1 MSSETVNAMSS
12 GQALLGGA
20 AAIDPSGSATGAGSV
35 SGFVSP
41 QALVDELKVRARV
54 RLNRARREGAAGSAT
69 LRDHL
74 HQAAR
79 EVGFAGWEQARRVLG
94 VLAAP
99 GDDMGSFWHVPRS
112 GILLHIWFS
121 EYAQARSVLAQQADG
136 FLLPYRRQ
144 CFIVQAPFIEA
155 LGLNPADPAWVAI
168 GRDLVAA
175 YGTPAWRALAWQ
187 RLQAPV
193 GAF

>member
-1 MSSETVNAMSS
+1 MSSEAVNAMSS
-12 GQALLGGA
+12 GQALPAGA
-20 AAIDPSGSATGAGSV
+20 AAIDPSGSAMGASSV
-35 SGFVSP
+35 SGFLS
-41 QALVDELKVRARV
+41 QQTLVDEIKVRARV
-54 RLNRARREGAAGSAT
+54 RLSRARREGAGGSAT

-94 VLAAP
+94 ALAAP

-121 EYAQARSVLAQQADG
+121 EHAQARSVLAQQADG

-155 LGLNPADPAWVAI
+155 LGLSPADPAWAVI

-187 RLQAPV
+187 RLHAPA

>member
-1 MSSETVNAMSS
+1 MSGASVNVMSS
-12 GQALLGGA
+12 GQVLPVGA
-20 AAIDPSGSATGAGSV
+20 AAMDPAGPVMGASSV
-35 SGFVSP
+35 SRFLSP
-41 QALVDELKVRARV
+41 QALVDEIKVRARV
-54 RLNRARREGAAGSAT
+54 RLSRARREGAAGST
-69 LRDHL
+69 SLRDYL

-94 VLAAP
+94 ALAAP

-155 LGLNPADPAWVAI
+155 LGLKPADPAWAAI

-187 RLQAPV
+187 RLNAPA

>member
-1 MSSETVNAMSS
+1 MSGASVNVMSS
-12 GQALLGGA
+12 GQALPAGA
-20 AAIDPSGSATGAGSV
+20 AAIDPSGPAMGASAV
-35 SGFVSP
+35 SGFLPP
-41 QALVDELKVRARV
+41 QALVDEIKVRARV
-54 RLNRARREGAAGSAT
+54 RLSHARRDGAVGSAT
-69 LRDHL
+69 LRDYL

-94 VLAAP
+94 AQAAP

-155 LGLNPADPAWVAI
+155 LGLKPADPAWAAI

-187 RLQAPV
+187 RLNAPA

>member
-1 MSSETVNAMSS
+1 MSREAVNAMSS
-12 GQALLGGA
+12 GQLLSAGA
-20 AAIDPSGSATGAGSV
+20 AAIDPRGPAMGAS
-35 SGFVSP
+35 FAAERVSP
-41 QALVDELKVRARV
+41 QALVDEIKVRARV
-54 RLNRARREGAAGSAT
+54 RLSRARREGAAGSAT

-79 EVGFAGWEQARRVLG
+79 EVGFAGWEQARLVLG
-94 VLAAP
+94 ALAAP
-99 GDDMGSFWHVPRS
+99 GGDMGSFWHVPRS

-155 LGLNPADPAWVAI
+155 LGLNPVDPAWAVI
-168 GRDLVAA
+168 GRDLVAG

-187 RLQAPV
+187 RLNAPA
-193 GAF
+193 GDF

>member
-1 MSSETVNAMSS
+1 M
-12 GQALLGGA
+12 
-20 AAIDPSGSATGAGSV
+20 
-35 SGFVSP
+35 
-41 QALVDELKVRARV
+41 

-94 VLAAP
+94 ALAAP

-187 RLQAPV
+187 RLHAPV

>member
-1 MSSETVNAMSS
+1 MSGASVNVMSS
-12 GQALLGGA
+12 GQVLPDGA
-20 AAIDPSGSATGAGSV
+20 AAMDPAGPVMGASSV
-35 SGFVSP
+35 SGFLSQQV
-41 QALVDELKVRARV
+41 LVDEIKVRARV
-54 RLNRARREGAAGSAT
+54 RLSRARREGAAGST
-69 LRDHL
+69 SLRDHL

-79 EVGFAGWEQARRVLG
+79 EVGFADWEQARRVLG
-94 VLAAP
+94 ALAAP

-121 EYAQARSVLAQQADG
+121 EYAQARSVLAQQVDG

-155 LGLNPADPAWVAI
+155 LGLKPADPAWAAI

-187 RLQAPV
+187 RLNAPA

>member
-1 MSSETVNAMSS
+1 MSSEAVNAMSS
-12 GQALLGGA
+12 GQALPAGA
-20 AAIDPSGSATGAGSV
+20 AAIDPSGSATEASSV
-35 SGFVSP
+35 SGFLSP
-41 QALVDELKVRARV
+41 QALVDEIKVRARV
-54 RLNRARREGAAGSAT
+54 RLSRARREGAAGSAS

-79 EVGFAGWEQARRVLG
+79 EVGFAGWEQARLVLG
-94 VLAAP
+94 ALAAP

-121 EYAQARSVLAQQADG
+121 EYASARSVLAQQADG

-155 LGLNPADPAWVAI
+155 LGLNPADPAWTAI

-175 YGTPAWRALAWQ
+175 YGTPAWRALAWR
-187 RLQAPV
+187 RLHAPA

>member
-1 MSSETVNAMSS
+1 MSSEAVNAMSS
-12 GQALLGGA
+12 GQALPDGVV
-20 AAIDPSGSATGAGSV
+20 AIGHSGPVVEAGSV
-35 SGFVSP
+35 AEFISP
-41 QALVDELKVRARV
+41 QTLVNEIKVRARV
-54 RLNRARREGAAGSAT
+54 RLSRARREGAAGSAS

-74 HQAAR
+74 HQSAR
-79 EVGFAGWEQARRVLG
+79 EVGFAGWEQARLVLG
-94 VLAAP
+94 ALAAP

-121 EYAQARSVLAQQADG
+121 EYAQARSVLAQQANG

-155 LGLNPADPAWVAI
+155 LGLNPVDPAWAAI

-175 YGTPAWRALAWQ
+175 YGTPAWLALSWQ
-187 RLQAPV
+187 RLHAPA

>member
-1 MSSETVNAMSS
+1 MSGASVNVMSS
-12 GQALLGGA
+12 GQALPAGA
-20 AAIDPSGSATGAGSV
+20 AAIDPSGPAMGASSV
-35 SGFVSP
+35 SGFLSQQV
-41 QALVDELKVRARV
+41 LVDEIKVRARV
-54 RLNRARREGAAGSAT
+54 RLSHARRDGAVGSAT
-69 LRDHL
+69 LRDYL

-94 VLAAP
+94 AQAAP

-121 EYAQARSVLAQQADG
+121 EHAQARSVLAQQADG

-155 LGLNPADPAWVAI
+155 LGLKPADPAWAAI

-187 RLQAPV
+187 RLNAPA